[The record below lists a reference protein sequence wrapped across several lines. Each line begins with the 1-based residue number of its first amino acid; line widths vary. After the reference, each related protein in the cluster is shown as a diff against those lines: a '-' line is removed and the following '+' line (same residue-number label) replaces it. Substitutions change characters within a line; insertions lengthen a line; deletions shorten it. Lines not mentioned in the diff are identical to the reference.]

1 MSNYSRRN
9 FIKSMAGLTG
19 FAIIPGS
26 FDFRER
32 RPLLSFSTLGCPDW
46 TYSYIVNFAA
56 ANGYDG
62 IEIRCLQRDLELP
75 KCKEFNTPENI
86 KASAKL
92 AKEKGVKIIALDSS
106 AQLHHSEA
114 KERRKNLNEGKR
126 FIDLAHQLDC
136 PFVRVFPNNFPK
148 EVDRNVSMELISQG
162 LEELGNYAKGTKVSI
177 LMETHGDA
185 VWSADLEKIMKGV
198 HSPQTGLVW
207 DIYNMWSITKEPP
220 KEVYKV
226 LKKYIRHS
234 HIKDAKTKVS
244 IEDYVLPGKGDSP
257 IFEGIEALFKGGYKG
272 YYSFEWEKMWHP
284 EIDPPEVVLP
294 EYPKVM
300 RDFFHKMENKS
311 K

>member
-1 MSNYSRRN
+1 MYNYSRRN
-9 FIKSMAGLTG
+9 FLKSIGALTG
-19 FAIIPGS
+19 AVLLSES
-26 FDFRER
+26 FDFKEKK
-32 RPLLSFSTLGCPDW
+32 PLLSFSTLGCPDW
-46 TYSYIVNFAA
+46 SYPDIVSFAA

-62 IEIRCLQRDLELP
+62 IELRGLQRELNLP

-92 AKEKGVKIIALDSS
+92 AKDKGIKIIALGSS

-114 KERRKNLNEGKR
+114 NERMKNLDEAKS
-126 FIDLAHQLDC
+126 FIDLAHKLDC

-148 EVDRNVSMELISQG
+148 ETARDITIELISKG
-162 LEELGNYAKGTKVSI
+162 LDELGNYAKGTKVSV

-185 VWSADLEKIMKGV
+185 VWSADIEKIMKGV
-198 HSPQTGLVW
+198 HSPDTGLVW
-207 DIYNMWSITKEPP
+207 DIFNMWSITKEPP
-220 KEVYKV
+220 AEVYKI

-257 IFEGIEALFKGGYKG
+257 IFEGVEALSRGGYKG

-284 EIDPPEVVLP
+284 EIDGPEVVLP

-300 RDFFHKMENKS
+300 RDFFNS
-311 K
+311 KKIN